1 MYFSGIDKFS
11 LVDFDEK
18 ISCTLFLHDCNF
30 RCPFC
35 HNSALVTKEAGI
47 KIPEEDILTYLK
59 SRRGVID
66 AVVITGG
73 EPTLHKELPEFI
85 RNVKEMGYLVKL
97 DTNGTNPDM
106 LIDLVNSNLLDYV
119 AVDIK
124 NSKEKYPLTI
134 GLKAFDLSKV
144 IKTVDFLLEN
154 HVDYEFRTTLIEE
167 FHTKEEMVQ
176 IGKWIK
182 GAKHYR
188 LQRFIDN
195 ENCIKHGLH
204 EVKKEDALSF
214 KDILLK
220 YINDVELRSY

>member
-11 LVDFDEK
+11 LVDYDEK

-35 HNSALVTKEAGI
+35 HNSALVTKEVGI
-47 KIPEEDILTYLK
+47 KIPEEDVLAYLK
-59 SRRGVID
+59 SRMGVID

-73 EPTLHKELPEFI
+73 EPTLHKELPNFI
-85 RNVKEMGYLVKL
+85 AKVKEMGYLVKL
-97 DTNGTNPDM
+97 DTNGTNPEM
-106 LIDLVNSNLLDYV
+106 LIHLVNSNLLDYV

-154 HVDYEFRTTLIEE
+154 HVDYEFRTTLIDE
-167 FHTKEEMVQ
+167 FHKKEDMVQ
-176 IGKWIK
+176 IGEWIK

-195 ENCIKHGLH
+195 ENCIQHGLH

>member
-11 LVDFDEK
+11 LVDYDEK

-47 KIPEEDILTYLK
+47 KISEEDILAYLK

-73 EPTLHKELPEFI
+73 EPTLHKELIDFV
-85 RNVKEMGYLVKL
+85 RKVKEMGYLVKL
-97 DTNGTNPDM
+97 DTNGTNPEM

-134 GLKAFDLSKV
+134 GLKAFDLTKV

-167 FHTKEEMVQ
+167 FHNKEDMVQ
-176 IGKWIK
+176 IGEWIK

-195 ENCIKHGLH
+195 ENCIQHGLH